1 MDVFARMRYGDR
13 YFYDNRGEAGSFT
26 GGKLINIHRSFSP
39 PSFPI
44 ALWDCFTIMSK

>member
-26 GGKLINIHRSFSP
+26 GGKLIYIEVSHP
-39 PSFPI
+39 PFLP
-44 ALWDCFTIMSK
+44 K